1 MTIPLSL
8 NEVFSLR
15 VTWPVNETIFKIKT
29 KTKSALEGHEKIK
42 IRGVN
47 I

>member
-15 VTWPVNETIFKIKT
+15 VTWPINETIFKIKT
-29 KTKSALEGHEKIK
+29 KTKSVLESHEK
-42 IRGVN
+42 
-47 I
+47 